1 MGACRPRQVEKVY
14 PLRRYIGKKRTM
26 ELKTFKTFRQYE
38 LIVEDTARLSDRRQT
53 VNNLYL
59 SANSLLLG
67 GSAILVQ
74 QGTLKNGFPI
84 LLIVPLVLAGGFLC
98 VDWWRLLR
106 NYRKLLNLRFGL
118 LKEIEAR
125 DDFPGPIATY
135 QREEKLYPA
144 DPRKSRFGFSG
155 LELNL
160 PWIFIALYV
169 LTVIGTIVLNYSAI
183 VSRFS
188 QWGISLPH

>member
-1 MGACRPRQVEKVY
+1 
-14 PLRRYIGKKRTM
+14 M
-26 ELKTFKTFRQYE
+26 EYKTFKQYQ

-53 VNNLYL
+53 INNLYL

-74 QGTLKNGFPI
+74 QGTLNNGLPI
-84 LLIVPLVLAGGFLC
+84 LLILPLVVAGGFLC

-106 NYRKLLNLRFGL
+106 NYRQLLNLRYSL

-125 DDFPGPIATY
+125 DDFPGPVATY

-144 DPRKSRFGFSG
+144 DPKKSHFGFTRV
-155 LELNL
+155 ELNL
-160 PWIFIALYV
+160 PWIFIALYA
-169 LTVIGTIVLNYSAI
+169 LIVIGTIVVKYSAI
-183 VSRFS
+183 VSQFS
-188 QWGISLPH
+188 QWGIPLPH